1 MVQFY
6 VLEAIKISP
15 LCPKAVLSCIQ
26 GYLYFNICS
35 VFQTCLISLHWC
47 PQGSWLGYF
56 LCLITTS
63 GSGSSFSVLRGQSP
77 SASLA
82 PVLVSGRARR
92 LERMPGPALLLMLQ
106 ILVTGDIRHYSTGGW
121 CGYLNK
127 HRYCTVQHSSLLLCI
142 GKLATNLD
150 KDTTIDTVLSNFGF
164 LTQQPGVKPG
174 DVMCTRN
181 TKQF

>member
-15 LCPKAVLSCIQ
+15 LCPEAVLSCIQ

-35 VFQTCLISLHWC
+35 IFRTCLISLHWC

-63 GSGSSFSVLRGQSP
+63 GSGSGFSVLRGQPP
-77 SASLA
+77 SASLG
-82 PVLVSGRARR
+82 PVLVSARARR
-92 LERMPGPALLLMLQ
+92 LERMPGPALLLMVQ
-106 ILVTGDIRHYSTGGW
+106 ILVTGDIRHYRRR

-127 HRYCTVQHSSLLLCI
+127 HQYCCTVQHSSLLLCI

-164 LTQQPGVKPG
+164 LTQQPGVKP
-174 DVMCTRN
+174 VT
-181 TKQF
+181 